1 MELRLLG
8 YVVAIAEE
16 GSISGA
22 ARRLHLTQPTL
33 SRQLREMERQLGT
46 VLFVR
51 EGRGLTPTPA
61 GQVLV
66 HRATTVLAEAE
77 AALKDVRLA
86 AQGIT
91 GRLVVTFAGSG
102 INGPLG
108 AALGRVRRE
117 LPRVHLQLEES
128 FNDAE
133 MSTGVLE
140 GRFDLAVQRLPMRDA
155 RLSTQVW
162 WREPLTLFLP
172 AGHPLAYPSEPAPL
186 AALGQI
192 PLVIW
197 PRDVSP
203 RSYDEIIALCHGAGI
218 VPQISAEGRSVQT
231 LLALVAAKFGAAV
244 LADSH
249 RALRR
254 IGVTPRPL
262 AGTSTTLHLVWRA
275 DDTNPLVE
283 RLRTVLTHVTD
294 ATTPTDS
301 PDATGATST
310 IDATGTADV
319 MGTTDATGCTALTDD
334 SGAARTASSTTA
346 RQRGV
351 RRQGR

>member
-8 YVVAIAEE
+8 YAVAIAEE

-33 SRQLREMERQLGT
+33 SRQLREMERELGT
-46 VLFVR
+46 KLFVR
-51 EGRGLTPTPA
+51 EGRGLTPTAA

-66 HRATTVLAEAE
+66 RRAVGVLAEAE

-86 AQGIT
+86 AQGMT
-91 GRLVVTFAGSG
+91 GRLTVTFAGSG

-108 AALGRVRRE
+108 AALSRVRRE
-117 LPRVHLQLEES
+117 LPRVDLQLVES

-133 MSTGVLE
+133 MSSGVLE

-155 RLSTQVW
+155 RLATRVW
-162 WREPLTLFLP
+162 WQEPLTLFLP
-172 AGHPLAYPSEPAPL
+172 AGHPLAYSPEPAPL
-186 AALGQI
+186 TALGQI

-197 PRDVSP
+197 PREVSP
-203 RSYDEIIALCHGAGI
+203 RSYDEIIALCHRAGV
-218 VPQISAEGRSVQT
+218 VPKVSAEGRSVQT

-262 AGTSTTLHLVWRA
+262 ADTSTTLHLVWRA
-275 DDTNPLVE
+275 EETDPLVE
-283 RLRTVLTHVTD
+283 RLRAVLT
-294 ATTPTDS
+294 
-301 PDATGATST
+301 
-310 IDATGTADV
+310 DV
-319 MGTTDATGCTALTDD
+319 VG
-334 SGAARTASSTTA
+334 SG
-346 RQRGV
+346 
-351 RRQGR
+351 

>member
-8 YVVAIAEE
+8 YAVAIAEE

-33 SRQLREMERQLGT
+33 SRQLRDMERELGT
-46 VLFVR
+46 KLFVR
-51 EGRGLTPTPA
+51 EGRGLTPTAA

-66 HRATTVLAEAE
+66 RRAVGVLAEAE

-86 AQGIT
+86 AQGMT
-91 GRLVVTFAGSG
+91 GRLTVTFAGSG

-108 AALGRVRRE
+108 AALSRVRRE
-117 LPRVHLQLEES
+117 LPRVDLQLVES

-133 MSTGVLE
+133 MSSGVLE

-155 RLSTQVW
+155 RLATRVW
-162 WREPLTLFLP
+162 WQEPLTLFLP
-172 AGHPLAYPSEPAPL
+172 AGHPLAYSPEPAPL
-186 AALGQI
+186 TALGQI

-197 PRDVSP
+197 PREVSP
-203 RSYDEIIALCHGAGI
+203 RSYDEIIALCHRAGV
-218 VPQISAEGRSVQT
+218 VPKVSAEGRSVQT

-262 AGTSTTLHLVWRA
+262 ADTSTTLHLVWRA
-275 DDTNPLVE
+275 EETDPLVE
-283 RLRTVLTHVTD
+283 RLRAVLT
-294 ATTPTDS
+294 
-301 PDATGATST
+301 
-310 IDATGTADV
+310 DV
-319 MGTTDATGCTALTDD
+319 VG
-334 SGAARTASSTTA
+334 SG
-346 RQRGV
+346 
-351 RRQGR
+351 